1 MNGLQFVASLIGSL
15 AWPALVLALVLV
27 FRASLR
33 NLLAGDGLVKRWKAG
48 PSGLE
53 VEFKEIIPEIRQDV
67 QKDKVASRESA
78 ARVPNGFREEMLEL
92 ARISP
97 RAGILEAFSRVE
109 AQLHRL
115 LTEAA
120 VSVNEFANASAR
132 TLAAEAAKK
141 GLISD
146 GSFTAIAG
154 LSVLRNLAAHSREA
168 DSLSLERATEFIDLA
183 DAVLYTIREQQK

>member
-1 MNGLQFVASLIGSL
+1 MNGLQFIASLIGSL

-33 NLLAGDGLVKRWKAG
+33 TLLAGDVKRWKAG

-53 VEFKEIIPEIRQDV
+53 VEFKEIIPEIRLDV
-67 QKDKVASRESA
+67 QKDRSGSRSSTVELP
-78 ARVPNGFREEMLEL
+78 RGFRAEMLEL

-97 RAGILEAFSRVE
+97 RAAILEAFSRVE
-109 AQLHRL
+109 ARLHKL
-115 LTEAA
+115 LTEAG
-120 VSVNEFANASAR
+120 VSVNEFADASGR
-132 TLAAEAAKK
+132 TLAEVAAKK
-141 GLISD
+141 GVISE
-146 GSFTAIAG
+146 GSSTAIAG

-183 DAVLYTIREQQK
+183 DGVLYTIREQQK